1 MTNPITPEVR
11 ASMDIV
17 GRSRKWAN
25 DNRRCPWES
34 PDFDGCGIA
43 RSVYWAHLETVAN
56 AMLSLFPPGM
66 PEPVE
71 MFQCDKGIESTS
83 PFGRYEAFS
92 DRQAAV
98 DFQRVTDMGKPYR
111 GLFVPL
117 ERVEA

>member
-71 MFQCDKGIESTS
+71 MWAGVSNKTGEIVGSAWDIPRNTVPCRI
-83 PFGRYEAFS
+83 
-92 DRQAAV
+92 
-98 DFQRVTDMGKPYR
+98 R

-117 ERVEA
+117 ERVES